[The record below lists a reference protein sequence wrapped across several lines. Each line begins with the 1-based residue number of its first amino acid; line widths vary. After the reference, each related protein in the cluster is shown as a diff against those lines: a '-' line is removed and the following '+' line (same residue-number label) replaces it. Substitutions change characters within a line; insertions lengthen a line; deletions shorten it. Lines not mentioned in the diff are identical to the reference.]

1 MAGTIT
7 LYGELIP
14 DSPKDYPI
22 VDSKYI
28 KGGISLVSTKD
39 KLKTDIYHPQNGMLV
54 YVEDEDCYYQYKEDS
69 TWEAASLGG
78 LLILDNE
85 DAANALPASQKKDG
99 TLVFIKNKEAFYVHI
114 TNDDN
119 TGEWKPASEYIT
131 IKDPSNNSEQSISK
145 AIGTIL
151 QKGNSLAQSLTK
163 LTKDLKTNTI
173 WSKEDTTE
181 IKVGGLA
188 KGSNLNGKTV
198 VQILDDM
205 LYPEYL
211 PQFTDATAP
220 TITITNAGQYYNLFK
235 GSYVN
240 GASLEVGN
248 PLIFASYL
256 KASAGTPCKAEASG
270 TDNSATGGSGTCGSI
285 TACNDSTW
293 RFLSSNELVYTQ
305 QEGTF
310 KCQVTCTYSA
320 GTEPVK
326 TSKGNNTQYTAS
338 NKETL
343 VADGATTS
351 NTTLNSG
358 KQYVLASTSKTSYY
372 TIYYKYP
379 FYATTGTTIG
389 EGIKA
394 GFITSPWTVALTGGG
409 KEKTMCFWLP
419 PGKTLK
425 AVKSIDVNGNYT
437 LMQTDNFEK
446 SQETKNINEV
456 SSTYTK
462 YSYKGTSTATFKIQV
477 AFS

>member
-28 KGGISLVSTKD
+28 KGGVSLVSTKE

-54 YVEDEDCYYQYKEDS
+54 YVEDEDCYYQYKEGS

-85 DAANALPASQKKDG
+85 KAANALPASQKKDG
-99 TLVFIKNKEAFYVHI
+99 TLVFIKDKKAFYVHI

-119 TGEWKPASEYIT
+119 TEEWKPASEYIT
-131 IKDPSNNSEQSISK
+131 LKDPSNNSEQPVSK
-145 AIGTIL
+145 AIEAIL
-151 QKGNSLAQSLTK
+151 QQGSVLTQR
-163 LTKDLKTNTI
+163 LTRLTEDLKTNTI

-188 KGSNLNGKTV
+188 KGSNLKGKTV

-211 PQFTDATAP
+211 PQFTDATDP
-220 TITITNAGQYYNLFK
+220 TIAITKAGQYYTQFNS
-235 GSYVN
+235 SYTN

-248 PLIFASYL
+248 PLIFANYL

-270 TDNSATGGSGTCGSI
+270 TGNSATGGSGTCGSI
-285 TACNDSTW
+285 TTCTDSTW
-293 RFLSSNELVYTQ
+293 EFPTSSNWVYTKQ
-305 QEGTF
+305 AGTF

-343 VADGATTS
+343 VADGTTTS
-351 NTTLNSG
+351 NIILNSN

-379 FYATTGTTIG
+379 FYATTSNTIG
-389 EGIKA
+389 EEVNA
-394 GFITSPWTVALTGGG
+394 GFKTSPWTVALTGGG
-409 KEKTMCFWLP
+409 KKKTMCFWLP
-419 PGKTLK
+419 PDKTLI
-425 AVKSIDVNGNYT
+425 AVKSIDVNGKYT
-437 LMQTDNFEK
+437 LVQTDNFEE
-446 SQETKNINEV
+446 SQEIKTINGV
-456 SSTYTK
+456 RSTYTK
-462 YSYKGTSTATFKIQV
+462 YSYIGTSTAAFKIQV
-477 AFS
+477 TFS

>member
-28 KGGISLVSTKD
+28 KGGVSLVSTKN
-39 KLKTDIYHPQNGMLV
+39 KLETDIYHPQNGMLV
-54 YVEDEDCYYQYKEDS
+54 YVEDEDCYYQYKENS

-85 DAANALPASQKKDG
+85 EAASALPASQKKDG
-99 TLVFIKNKEAFYVHI
+99 TLVFIKSKGAFYVHI
-114 TNDDN
+114 TNDNN
-119 TGEWKPASEYIT
+119 TEEWKPASEYIT
-131 IKDPSNNSEQSISK
+131 IKNPSNNSEQSVSK
-145 AIGTIL
+145 AIEVIL
-151 QKGNSLAQSLTK
+151 QQGDTLTQRLAK
-163 LTKDLKTNTI
+163 LEGSLKTNTI

-188 KGSNLNGKTV
+188 KGSNLKEKTV

-220 TITITNAGQYYNLFK
+220 TIAITDAGQYYNQFNS
-235 GSYVN
+235 SYTN
-240 GASLEVGN
+240 GASLEVGK

-256 KASAGTPCKAEASG
+256 KASIGTPCKAEASG
-270 TDNSATGGSGTCGSI
+270 TGNSVTGGSGTCGSI
-285 TACNDSTW
+285 TICSDSTW
-293 RFLSSNELVYTQ
+293 QFPSSNELAYTKQ
-305 QEGTF
+305 AGTF

-343 VADGATTS
+343 VADGSITS
-351 NTTLNSG
+351 NTTLNSS
-358 KQYVLASTSKTSYY
+358 KQYVLAGTSKTSYY

-379 FYATTGTTIG
+379 FYATMGTTIG
-389 EGIKA
+389 KEVKA
-394 GFITSPWTVALTGGG
+394 GFETSPWTVALTGGG

-419 PGKTLK
+419 PGKTCT

-437 LMQTDNFEK
+437 LVQTDNFEQSSDTK
-446 SQETKNINEV
+446 SINGV
-456 SSTYTK
+456 SSIYSK

-477 AFS
+477 TFS

>member
-7 LYGELIP
+7 LYGKLIP

-28 KGGISLVSTKD
+28 KGGVSLVSTKN
-39 KLKTDIYHPQNGMLV
+39 KLQTDIYHPQKGMLV
-54 YVEDEDCYYQYKEDS
+54 YVEDEDCYYQYKEES

-85 DAANALPASQKKDG
+85 KAANALPASQKKDG
-99 TLVFIKNKEAFYVHI
+99 TLVFIKDKKAFYVHI

-119 TGEWKPASEYIT
+119 TEEWKPASEYIT
-131 IKDPSNNSEQSISK
+131 LKNPSNNSEQPVSK
-145 AIGTIL
+145 AIETIL
-151 QKGNSLAQSLTK
+151 QQGSALTQSLTR
-163 LTKDLKTNTI
+163 LTEDLKTNTI

-188 KGSNLNGKTV
+188 KGSNLKGKTV
-198 VQILDDM
+198 VQILDGM

-220 TITITNAGQYYNLFK
+220 TIAITNAGQYYNTFK
-235 GSYVN
+235 SSYTN

-270 TDNSATGGSGTCGSI
+270 TDNSATGGSGTCESI
-285 TACNDSTW
+285 TICNDSTW
-293 RFLSSNELVYTQ
+293 GFPSSSKLVYTRQ
-305 QEGTF
+305 AGTF

-343 VADGATTS
+343 VADGTTTS
-351 NTTLNSG
+351 NTALNSN
-358 KQYVLASTSKTSYY
+358 KQYVLASTTKTSYY

-389 EGIKA
+389 EGVKA

-419 PGKTLK
+419 PDKTLT
-425 AVKSIDVNGNYT
+425 AVKSIDVNNNYT
-437 LMQTDNFEK
+437 LVQTDNFEK
-446 SQETKNINEV
+446 SQETKNINGV

-462 YSYKGTSTATFKIQV
+462 YSYKGNSTAAFKIQV
-477 AFS
+477 TFS